1 MKDVRGTDDA
11 ALPLTYRDVEVAV
24 GNRALLRLTRLQV
37 RTGELVGL
45 VGETGS
51 GKSLTAL
58 SAIRLFPSP
67 DMRLTRGSV
76 RVYGQEVVGRPEAEV
91 ARLRG
96 RQVGFVF
103 QDPLTALNP
112 VFPVGEPL
120 IRVLR
125 QHLGL
130 TRTSAQA
137 EAVERLRQ
145 VEVPEPEAM
154 LRRYPHELSGGQRQ
168 RILIAIALAGNPD
181 LLLADEPTTALDVTV
196 QAEVM
201 ALLLRLRRERG
212 LSILF
217 ISHNLALVGKVA
229 DRVAVMYAGDVV
241 EEGAASA
248 LMREPRHP
256 YTRALL
262 AAVPR
267 LGQER
272 AAVPQTVAGRP
283 AFRYEV
289 RQGCAFAPRCPLA
302 DTQCRQ
308 AEPPL
313 TEYRDGRAVA
323 CWKAGET
330 P

>member
-1 MKDVRGTDDA
+1 MSRAQPAEA
-11 ALPLTYRDVEVAV
+11 ALPLVYRDVRVAV
-24 GNRALLRLTRLQV
+24 GSRLLLRLTGLAV
-37 RTGELVGL
+37 RRGEIVGL

-58 SAIRLFPSP
+58 AAIRLFPSP
-67 DMRLTRGSV
+67 AMRITGGSIE
-76 RVYGQEVVGRPEAEV
+76 VYGREVVGRPESELA
-91 ARLRG
+91 LMRG
-96 RQVGFVF
+96 KQVGFVF

-120 IRVLR
+120 VRVLR
-125 QHLGL
+125 RHLGL
-130 TRTSAQA
+130 STEAARR

-145 VEVPEPEAM
+145 VELPEPEAT

-168 RILIAIALAGNPD
+168 RVLIAIALAGNPD

-196 QAEVM
+196 QAEVI

-217 ISHNLALVGKVA
+217 ISHNLALVGKMA

-241 EEGAASA
+241 EYGEAAA
-248 LMREPRHP
+248 LMRAPRHP
-256 YTRALL
+256 YTRVLL

-267 LGQER
+267 LR
-272 AAVPQTVAGRP
+272 AAGASVPDTVAGRP

-289 RQGCAFAPRCPLA
+289 QRGCSFAPRCPWA
-302 DTQCRQ
+302 DDRCRRE
-308 AEPPL
+308 EPPL
-313 TEYRDGRAVA
+313 IAETDGRLVA
-323 CWKAGET
+323 CWKAGEVQ
-330 P
+330 